1 MSQVNPYAETCTAVA
16 AIAASLP
23 GNLLSKSLMGRFRD
37 VMRALNYAAKRFAA
51 ADAAAAKAAAKADN
65 KAAKKAALAAK
76 LAKLQAQLDAF
87 DADTATS

>member
-1 MSQVNPYAETCTAVA
+1 MSQVNPYAEAYTAVA
-16 AIAASLP
+16 TLANGLTVRP
-23 GNLLSKSLMGRFRD
+23 LSKSPMGRFRD
-37 VMRALNYAAKRFAA
+37 LLRALNYAAKRFAV